1 MQVPVVKS
9 ENPTILK
16 EPRDLVIAAQGG
28 DEAQQQPQPREQRP
42 RRRRRALPAARRAG
56 GPRTLLARH
65 RRLWRLAAAAAAL
78 AGRFDGFGIACEHRP
93 GLEAACLGRP
103 CTGCG
108 ACECH
113 RGAVP
118 GSIGTHLH
126 NRRDMWR
133 TRARGTPA
141 APGLRYPQLCST
153 ASSASSPGSQ
163 PMLPPSARG
172 PSDSAASAAS
182 TATKPSIFR
191 HRSLF
196 KQVHCSSL

>member
-1 MQVPVVKS
+1 MQDPVVTS
-9 ENPTILK
+9 ENPAILK

-28 DEAQQQPQPREQRP
+28 DEAQQQPQPCEQRP
-42 RRRRRALPAARRAG
+42 RRRRRALPAARRVG
-56 GPRTLLARH
+56 GPRALLARR
-65 RRLWRLAAAAAAL
+65 RRLWRLAAAAL
-78 AGRFDGFGIACEHRP
+78 AGRLDGFGIACEHKP

-103 CTGCG
+103 CTSCG

-118 GSIGTHLH
+118 GSIGRHLH
-126 NRRDMWR
+126 NLCDMWR
-133 TRARGTPA
+133 TGARGTPA

-172 PSDSAASAAS
+172 PSNSAASAAS

-196 KQVHCSSL
+196 KQVTVQASF